1 MASSD
6 SNLAS
11 RQKPSRKSAG
21 VDQNRKSRRGRPMKE
36 TSGDVSEVRIS
47 KYMFMFRWLFPDLLH
62 ELKVLAVIP
71 FLRIWKLLRRLV
83 AD

>member
-11 RQKPSRKSAG
+11 QQKPSRKSAG

-36 TSGDVSEVRIS
+36 TSGDVSEVRMS
-47 KYMFMFRWLFPDLLH
+47 NDTFMFRGLFPGLLH
-62 ELKVLAVIP
+62 MIKVLVVNP
-71 FLRIWKLLRRLV
+71 LL
-83 AD
+83 